1 MQVGRGYLLSEV
13 LREQDL
19 VDECVSR
26 SSVEASVTVTVTVSI
41 HKLDLVGVY

>member
-1 MQVGRGYLLSEV
+1 M

-26 SSVEASVTVTVTVSI
+26 SSVEVGSVTVTVIVSI
-41 HKLDLVGVY
+41 DKLDLLGVY